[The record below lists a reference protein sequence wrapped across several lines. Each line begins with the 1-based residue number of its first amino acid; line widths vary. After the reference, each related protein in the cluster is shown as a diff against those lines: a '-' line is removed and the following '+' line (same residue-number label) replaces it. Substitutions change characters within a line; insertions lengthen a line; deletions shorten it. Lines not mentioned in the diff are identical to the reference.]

1 MEVEYQGKKYNL
13 SRSKYKKFR
22 HRRESKKFTPEQ
34 NHIWLAK
41 MEEVFKEN
49 NLDDNPEMKKISFT
63 NILSFILLSVLMV
76 LIALIFNPF
85 VMFCFVGLLAMTC
98 KKLVK

>member
-1 MEVEYQGKKYNL
+1 MNIKGKNIICQEVNI
-13 SRSKYKKFR
+13 KKFK

-49 NLDDNPEMKKISFT
+49 KLEDNLGMKKISFT
-63 NILSFILLSVLMV
+63 NILSFILLSVLIA

-85 VMFCFVGLLAMTC
+85 VMICLIGLLAMTC